1 MGLVGI
7 NYRNNFSSWQLNARL
22 GANYR
27 SKMYATPLN
36 LAHNGSRTIAN
47 LSVNFSNDNWDFTL
61 WGKNIFDEEYVANTF
76 VLPSFSNYIVAL
88 GARDTWGVTAR
99 YNF

>member
-1 MGLVGI
+1 MP
-7 NYRNNFSSWQLNARL
+7 
-22 GANYR
+22 
-27 SKMYATPLN
+27 TPPYNEPSEKLYQK
-36 LAHNGSRTIAN
+36 GSR
-47 LSVNFSNDNWDFTL
+47 SFSNDNWDFTL